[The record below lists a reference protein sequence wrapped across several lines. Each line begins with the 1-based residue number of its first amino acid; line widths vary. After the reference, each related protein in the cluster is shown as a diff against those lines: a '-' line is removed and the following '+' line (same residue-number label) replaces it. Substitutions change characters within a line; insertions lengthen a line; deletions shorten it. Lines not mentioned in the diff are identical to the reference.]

1 MTGRSHNTTRVSPRS
16 NAKASQRRRAKA
28 AKPAGASSAK
38 TRSRPPTRI
47 RVILVTGMSGAGR
60 SSALKAFEDIG
71 YEAVDNL
78 PISLLSRITRSQTT
92 PAKPAVAVERRGV
105 QPAKPRA
112 LAIGVDIRTR
122 DFGIE
127 PFLNELVHLIGHRDL
142 AVELLFL
149 DSSDDTLLRR
159 YTETRRR
166 HPLAIDRPV
175 RDGIAHERR
184 LLAPLRARADRVID
198 TSDLTGADLRRVL
211 EGAYRLDDK
220 GKLAV
225 FVTSFSYR
233 QGLPREADL
242 VFDVRFLRNPHYVPS
257 LRPFTGRD
265 GKVGDYIAADPG
277 FGEFEAALTRL
288 LEILLPRYEQEGKS
302 YLTIAIGCTGG
313 RHRSVFITERLA
325 GWLREHGAE
334 VAVGHRDITEGNAAQ
349 ASRGAAD
356 NAGRVLP

>member
-1 MTGRSHNTTRVSPRS
+1 MTRPTQNKPR
-16 NAKASQRRRAKA
+16 ASQRSRATA
-28 AKPAGASSAK
+28 AKPTGSSLAK
-38 TRSRPPTRI
+38 TRSRSRPPAQI

-78 PISLLSRITRSQTT
+78 PISLLSRITRSQT
-92 PAKPAVAVERRGV
+92 PQAKKAVAVERRDV
-105 QPAKPRA
+105 QPTKPRA

-127 PFLNELVHLIGHRDL
+127 PFLKELNQLIGHRDL

-166 HPLAIDRPV
+166 HPLAVDRPV

-198 TSDLTGADLRRVL
+198 TSDLTAADLRRML
-211 EGAYRLDDK
+211 EGAYRLDAK

-242 VFDVRFLRNPHYVPS
+242 VFDVRFLRNPHYVPT

-265 GKVGDYIAADPG
+265 KKVGDYIAADPG
-277 FGEFEAALTRL
+277 FGEFETALTRL

-313 RHRSVFITERLA
+313 RHRSVFITERIA
-325 GWLREHGAE
+325 RWLREHGAE
-334 VAVGHRDITEGNAAQ
+334 VAVGHRDIKEDDAAQ
-349 ASRGAAD
+349 ASSSAVD